1 MEVASTQPGRS
12 SADDPP
18 PVCVSCGA
26 ALHGFYC
33 HVCGERVVR
42 PADLRLARFLAETLS
57 ATFDVDA
64 RPWRTLRTMI
74 RRPGRLTADYVRGH
88 RRPYLSPLQTF
99 LLANLV
105 FFFSLGTIGGVDA
118 FTTPLEVHQ
127 TQPLYGPTAARL
139 TGQQGAPGSTERA
152 EYQRRF
158 DEASPRYANTLV
170 ILLVP
175 FYALGLSLLYAAARR
190 PAAVHVV
197 HALYFIAVVLLV
209 MAVLPLA
216 LLPLMAVSP
225 WIRAFLTRN
234 ETPVTLLV
242 FVLLW
247 SYLALS
253 FREAYG
259 TARWRAVASGLLGV
273 LLLAPVII
281 LYRALLF
288 FVVHAAVAGA

>member
-1 MEVASTQPGRS
+1 MVAETGRTP
-12 SADDPP
+12 ADSPAAP
-18 PVCVSCGA
+18 CVSCGA
-26 ALHGFYC
+26 ALHGPYC
-33 HVCGERVVR
+33 HACGERVVR
-42 PADLRLARFLAETLS
+42 PADLRLSRFLAEALS
-57 ATFDVDA
+57 GTFDLDS
-64 RPWRTLRTMI
+64 RPWRTLRTLV

-118 FTTPLEVHQ
+118 FTTRLEVHR
-127 TQPLYGPTAARL
+127 TQPFYGATATRL
-139 TGQQGAPGSTERA
+139 SGQQGAPGSTEQA
-152 EYQRRF
+152 DYERRF

-175 FYALGLSLLYAAARR
+175 LHALGLALLYAAARR

-197 HALYFIAVVLLV
+197 HSLYFIAVVLLV
-209 MAVLPLA
+209 MAVLPLV
-216 LLPLMAVSP
+216 LMPLIAVSP
-225 WIRAFLTRN
+225 WLRAFLTQS

-247 SYLALS
+247 GYLALS
-253 FREAYG
+253 FREGYG
-259 TARWRAVASGLLGV
+259 TGRLRAVAAGLLGV
-273 LLLAPVII
+273 LLLAPIII

-288 FVVHAAVAGA
+288 FVVHAAVTRA